1 MNRHF
6 KLKLFLLLII
16 FSVANSAEYSSRAS
30 NPRVNN
36 EKPEKGSQAK
46 RIHPHALKLILNGR
60 KQEAIAYLKSTTD
73 KEVNPEQTQM
83 LIDLALDKPNAWKFD
98 DKTWPWKRTLPD
110 TSLKKEDP
118 TNKLTIA
125 FGGGAGY
132 VPPHERMTCVKLSA
146 LLERSVYRRLSLS
159 YPLFWPMLVRP
170 SFSPQSITRHRIRCH
185 TLV

>member
-16 FSVANSAEYSSRAS
+16 FSGANSAEYSSQAS

-73 KEVNPEQTQM
+73 KEVNQ
-83 LIDLALDKPNAWKFD
+83 IGRAH
-98 DKTWPWKRTLPD
+98 
-110 TSLKKEDP
+110 
-118 TNKLTIA
+118 
-125 FGGGAGY
+125 
-132 VPPHERMTCVKLSA
+132 V
-146 LLERSVYRRLSLS
+146 
-159 YPLFWPMLVRP
+159 
-170 SFSPQSITRHRIRCH
+170 
-185 TLV
+185 